1 MFTMVKTKRLY
12 EKEMKHR
19 FHLQCKQILLLSL
32 TIGYQNV
39 FQSDIDYHLFVSN
52 FGDVLDIY
60 NAKIEMKYTLLFCKR
75 RLI

>member
-32 TIGYQNV
+32 TTGYQNV
-39 FQSDIDYHLFVSN
+39 FQTDIEQSFDCTTQ
-52 FGDVLDIY
+52 
-60 NAKIEMKYTLLFCKR
+60 K
-75 RLI
+75 

>member
-32 TIGYQNV
+32 TTGYQNV
-39 FQSDIDYHLFVSN
+39 FQINIEQL
-52 FGDVLDIY
+52 LDCKH
-60 NAKIEMKYTLLFCKR
+60 NATIEMKYTLLFCKR
-75 RLI
+75 R

>member
-32 TIGYQNV
+32 TTGYQNV
-39 FQSDIDYHLFVSN
+39 FQIDIEQLFDCKQ
-52 FGDVLDIY
+52 F
-60 NAKIEMKYTLLFCKR
+60 NAKIEMKYTFFVK
-75 RLI
+75 